1 MTKICVALLMFSM
14 LLLVS
19 LQQGVSE
26 MQQARADAE
35 RDAERYV
42 FSLAW
47 GAVGFG
53 CGCFG
58 LAYAYLAIPEIPVG
72 VLFEKPPAC
81 VATYTQVYQQSAKR
95 RRMQATAIGCG
106 IGSAV
111 STISFLLAPPDLS
124 GLQTN

>member
-1 MTKICVALLMFSM
+1 MMKICVALLMFSM

-19 LQQGVSE
+19 VQQGVSE

-72 VLFEKPPAC
+72 VLFEKPPTC
-81 VATYTQVYQQSAKR
+81 VAMYTQVYQQSVTGCAPLQSR
-95 RRMQATAIGCG
+95 RAYLLGYFFNMF
-106 IGSAV
+106 
-111 STISFLLAPPDLS
+111 IS
-124 GLQTN
+124 QN